1 MRRTL
6 TIVMALM
13 LGGVLTAGA
22 AVSNMTLDRAGTLY
36 RLQPR
41 DDRLVL
47 SIGAPEVEPLEVP
60 VPWTTGIEASSLL
73 VDVDGATGTVV
84 AAWQQAMGDTGSR
97 IMLATWKEGTWFGP
111 VVVAGNDGAAAVHPT
126 LLVHDTPMTQ
136 TDDDGNVTGSW
147 VSSRIHIAWWQDAE
161 ADDGGRAF
169 YATTTLDA
177 NGLPD
182 MSQLD
187 PIEMGSLA
195 PWGTT
200 CNLRESSSGLTY
212 PRLFVDAE
220 SGDVHLAF
228 VSFTDCMF
236 DVVPLH
242 DQPATQDDTATGQ
255 RRPTVVVFGRSNVVL
270 GRAKMVFIRPGL
282 HLNEADF
289 AVGHNLSIVLYWNG
303 PENESV
309 QYMTMHGDESSEVKS
324 LPLSSTLNRQAAV
337 ELVRRLAQ

>member
-6 TIVMALM
+6 TILMVLM
-13 LGGVLTAGA
+13 LGGALTAGA
-22 AVSNMTLDRAGTLY
+22 AVSNMTLDHAGTLY
-36 RLQPR
+36 RLQPK

-47 SIGAPEVEPLEVP
+47 SIGAPDVEPLEVP
-60 VPWTTGIEASSLL
+60 VPWTTGVEASYLL
-73 VDVDGATGTVV
+73 VDVDEATGTVV
-84 AAWQQAMGDTGSR
+84 AAWQQAMGETGSR
-97 IMLATWKEGTWFGP
+97 VMLATWKQGTWFGP
-111 VVVAGNDGAAAVHPT
+111 VVVAGNDGAPAVHPT
-126 LLVHDTPMTQ
+126 LLVHDTPMTK
-136 TDDDGNVTGSW
+136 TDEDGNVTGSW
-147 VSSRIHIAWWQDAE
+147 VSSRIHLAWWQDPA
-161 ADDGGRAF
+161 ADEGGRAF
-169 YATTTLDA
+169 YATTTLDTT
-177 NGLPD
+177 GLPD

-187 PIEMGSLA
+187 PVEMGSLA

-200 CNLRESSSGLTY
+200 CNLRENSSGLTY

-242 DQPATQDDTATGQ
+242 DQPATEDDTATGQ
-255 RRPTVVVFGRSNVVL
+255 RRRTVVVFGRSNVVP

-309 QYMTMHGDESSEVKS
+309 QYMTMNSGESSEVKT